1 MEASNDGTA
10 IDVVVPVH
18 GGWSY
23 VSQCIESLRSQGDG
37 IRIIVVDDKSPDDTA
52 DRIAASFPDV
62 TLIRNERNRGF
73 AASCNV
79 GIRAGSAPVVVLLNS
94 DVEASPDFA
103 ESIRAAFAD
112 CADDVGSI
120 APVLLRPDGLVDS
133 FGIVADRS
141 AAGYVRYHGAS
152 LDVVDPVVPVVLG
165 PYGAAAAYRRSAL
178 DEVGLLDENIFMY
191 GEELD
196 LALRLRAGGWGA
208 VGLARVV
215 GTHLGGAS
223 AGKGSQRQR
232 YLSGFGRGYILH
244 TYGIMRSRAA
254 VHALVTEAVV
264 TVLRLVRFG
273 DVASL
278 RGRWDG
284 WRAARSV
291 SRRPIPQEG
300 IDKGI
305 GTLKALRMRSATYW
319 HDGGR

>member
-1 MEASNDGTA
+1 MEAPNDDTA

-18 GGWSY
+18 GGWAY
-23 VSQCIESLRSQGDG
+23 VSQCLQSLRSQGDG
-37 IRIIVVDDKSPDDTA
+37 VRVIVVDDKSPDDTA
-52 DRIAASFPDV
+52 DRVAASFPEV
-62 TLIRNERNRGF
+62 TLIRNENNRGF

-79 GIRAGSAPVVVLLNS
+79 GIRAGWAPIVVLLNS
-94 DVEASPDFA
+94 DVEAEPEFA
-103 ESIRAAFAD
+103 ASIRGAFAD
-112 CADDVGSI
+112 CPDDVGSVSPI
-120 APVLLRPDGLVDS
+120 LLRPDGLVDS
-133 FGIVADRS
+133 FGIVADPS

-152 LDVVDPVVPVVLG
+152 LDIVDASAPAVLG

-191 GEELD
+191 GEELE
-196 LALRLRAGGWGA
+196 LALRLRAAGWGA
-208 VGLARVV
+208 IGLARVV

-223 AGKGSQRQR
+223 AGKGSRRQR

-244 TYGIMRSRAA
+244 AYGILRGRAA
-254 VHALVTEAVV
+254 AHALATEAVV

-284 WRAARSV
+284 WRKARGV
-291 SRRPIPQEG
+291 TRRRMPQEG
-300 IDKGI
+300 IDTGI
-305 GTLKALRMRSATYW
+305 GTLKALRMRSASYW